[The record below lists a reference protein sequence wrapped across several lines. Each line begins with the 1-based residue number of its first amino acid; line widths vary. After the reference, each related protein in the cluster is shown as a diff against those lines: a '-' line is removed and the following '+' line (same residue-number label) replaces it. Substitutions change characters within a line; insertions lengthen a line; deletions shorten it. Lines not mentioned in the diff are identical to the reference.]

1 MEMPSLCQPYHY
13 VSRDT
18 SLQFPIRCVKN
29 KRIPNCY
36 NYSNTQCKKFT
47 SIVSF
52 VSTCDVCRCSFNA
65 GLYWRVQM
73 MDLITY
79 GIVFV
84 AFTIISTMLL
94 AHAYKKTK
102 VNMKHK

>member
-1 MEMPSLCQPYHY
+1 
-13 VSRDT
+13 
-18 SLQFPIRCVKN
+18 
-29 KRIPNCY
+29 
-36 NYSNTQCKKFT
+36 
-47 SIVSF
+47 
-52 VSTCDVCRCSFNA
+52 
-65 GLYWRVQM
+65 M

-79 GIVFV
+79 GIVFL